1 MTKIKSFSVGNGD
14 MFYIRHVSDN
24 FTMIDCSLSNE
35 NRKRILD
42 EIENQSSGKGVIRFI
57 STHPDQDHMGGLVQ
71 LDDRMGILNFYCVKN
86 SATKEDETL
95 DFKRYCELRDHST
108 KAFHIYRHCTRK
120 WMNQGDDERD
130 AAGINILWPDMNNQ
144 DYKDALKGAA
154 KGESPNNI
162 SPIIQ
167 YSLKDGVTV
176 LWMGD
181 LEADF
186 MEAIK
191 DKIKLPKADLLFAPH
206 HGRESGRVPKEWLDD
221 MDPGII
227 IIGEAPS
234 KHLDYYKSYN
244 TITQNSAG
252 DIVFMCY
259 EGVVHIYVSSS
270 NYSVDFLT
278 DGKMPAG
285 DGHYLGTLETKCS
298 S

>member
-14 MFYIRHVSDN
+14 MFYIRHISDN
-24 FTMIDCSLSNE
+24 FTMIDCSLSDE
-35 NRKRILD
+35 NRKGILD
-42 EIENQSSGKGVIRFI
+42 EIEKQSSDKGVIRFI

-86 SATKEDETL
+86 SATKEDETS
-95 DFKRYCELRDHST
+95 DFKRYCELRDHSS
-108 KAFHIYRHCTRK
+108 KAFYIYRHCKRK

-130 AAGINILWPDMNNQ
+130 AAGISILWPDTDNQ
-144 DYKDALKGAA
+144 DYKNALKQAA

-162 SPIIQ
+162 SPIVK
-167 YSLKDGVTV
+167 YSLKDGVTA

-191 DKIKLPKADLLFAPH
+191 DKIKLPKVDLLFAPH
-206 HGRESGRVPKEWLDD
+206 HGRESGRVPKKWLDEI
-221 MDPGII
+221 DPGII

-234 KHLDYYKSYN
+234 KHLDYYESYD

-278 DGKMPAG
+278 DGKMPAD
-285 DGHYLGTLETKCS
+285 DGHYLGTLET
-298 S
+298 